1 MSHLLAL
8 SVGPVQEFIAAARR
22 TRDLWFGSYLL
33 SEVSKAAAKSVSD
46 AGGRLI
52 FPHPEIDLTPGR
64 ETVNVANVILAEL
77 PEGEPSKI
85 AQSAQQAATG
95 RWLEF
100 VKDAWEAASGV
111 IRKEI
116 WDDQVDDVIEFYA
129 AWVKQSGDYQA
140 DRKKLMRLLA
150 GRKNCRDFLPAKG
163 RVGVPKSSLDGQRE
177 SVLADPAK
185 QSPANNLRARLRIR
199 EGEQL
204 DVVGLVK
211 RIAEGQRPYPSVS
224 RIAADPWVRGLKNR
238 PAFAEVVSICEQM
251 PRSVLQRLN
260 SADFPQF
267 EDFPFEGTAVYVTRH
282 HEWEEEIGDNDH
294 AWIADLQNT
303 LRKLPEP
310 LPYLAVLVADG
321 DKVGAAISNLPNA
334 TANRAFSHAL
344 SGFADQARQIVRDH
358 HGVLVYAGGDDVLA
372 FLPVDRC
379 LPCARQLR
387 DRFLECLQP
396 QVPEKTPTLSI
407 GLAIGHF
414 LENLEDLLEYGRIAE
429 KAAKKVEGKD
439 ALAVHLH
446 KRHGS
451 PIRTAAPWNLQPDK
465 RLTLYAELI
474 QTEALPSKLPYDLQK
489 LIDLYE
495 SPGWPDDQRREALQ
509 RDALRIIADKQP
521 PAGRRYMAHVR
532 NIVRQWKTVKD
543 LQAFCENLL
552 IARLLA
558 EVFAQAQRQP
568 QELPKLSAEL
578 VA

>member
-1 MSHLLAL
+1 MSHLLTL

-33 SEVSKAAAKSVSD
+33 SEISKAAAKSVSD

-77 PEGEPSKI
+77 PDGKPSEI
-85 AQSAQQAATG
+85 AKLAQQAATG

-100 VKDAWEAASGV
+100 VKDAWEAASGI

-116 WDDQVDDVIEFYA
+116 WDDQVEDVIEFYA

-150 GRKNCRDFLPAKG
+150 GRKNCRDFLPARG
-163 RVGVPKSSLDGQRE
+163 RSGVPKSSLDGQRE
-177 SVLADPAK
+177 SVLADPTRA
-185 QSPANNLRARLRIR
+185 SSSNNLRARLRIR

-204 DVVGLVK
+204 DVVGMVK
-211 RIAEGQRPYPSVS
+211 RIAEGHRPYPSVS
-224 RIAADPWVRGLKNR
+224 RIAADPWVRGNKNR
-238 PAFAEVVSICEQM
+238 SAFDELAQVCQQM
-251 PRSVLQRLN
+251 PPSVLHRLN
-260 SADFPQF
+260 PNDFPQF

-282 HEWEEEIGDNDH
+282 HEWEEEIGDNGRT
-294 AWIADLQNT
+294 WTADLQNT
-303 LRKLPEP
+303 LRKLPTP

-321 DKVGAAISNLPNA
+321 DKVGAAISKLPDA
-334 TANRAFSHAL
+334 AANRAFSHAL

-379 LPCARQLR
+379 LPCARELR
-387 DRFLECLQP
+387 DRFLECLKS
-396 QVPEKTPTLSI
+396 QVPSHPPTLSVGI
-407 GLAIGHF
+407 AIGHF
-414 LENLEDLLEYGRIAE
+414 LENLEDLLEYGRTAE
-429 KAAKKVEGKD
+429 KAAKNVDGKD
-439 ALAVHLH
+439 ALAVHLY

-451 PIRTAAPWNLQPDK
+451 PIRTAAPWNLQPEK

-489 LIDLYE
+489 LIDLYKP
-495 SPGWPDDQRREALQ
+495 SGWPGELRREALQ
-509 RDALRIIADKQP
+509 QDALRIIADKQP

-532 NIVRQWKTVKD
+532 NIVRLWRDIED